1 MAVAQTTA
9 ICQAIDAAHSAAG
22 HQPAAHHHL
31 HRIQRAHPAVE
42 PEQQRRFSRP
52 QVNDLGVNFLR
63 VGLAT
68 VQGASMPNP
77 YGGKVRQIMVEP
89 LTCPALNW
97 KGPSSPSDVGQRH
110 QRAKSNPATLGTEE
124 DRRHGIRRGIE
135 WRVPDSIQELN
146 DLPLRQVNGHMIY
159 IRDVAHVR
167 DGFAVQQNI
176 VRSDGVRASLL
187 TIIKSGAASTLDI
200 VARLKKAV
208 PLVAKSLPPELEIRT
223 LLDQSLFVRAAVQ
236 SVIKEA
242 VIAACLTAVMIL
254 VFLGNWRT
262 TFVIVISI
270 PLAILCSIITLSA
283 LGETMNIMTLGGLA
297 LAVGILVDD
306 ATVEIENI
314 ERNLRQGKELRT
326 AILDGAAQIAVPAF
340 VSTLCICI
348 VFVPMF
354 FLTGTARYL
363 FVPLA
368 EAVVFAMLASYL
380 LSRTVVPT
388 LVMYFLRGH
397 VHDTGTEAKGWFGRF
412 HARFET
418 GFEKLRNGYRG
429 WLVAC
434 LHHRRIFAGGFLAF
448 CLASCLLTPFLGQ
461 DFFPKVDAGQMRLH
475 VRAKTGTRVE
485 ETAILCDHVEELIR
499 RTIPA
504 KELESIV
511 DNIGLP
517 TSGIN
522 ISYNNGGTIGPFD
535 AEILISLNQENH
547 HPTGGYIR
555 TLRHDL
561 NQAFPGVSF
570 FFQPADIVSQV
581 LNFGLPSPI
590 DIQVVGRNQLANYRI
605 ANEIAGQLRR
615 IPGAV
620 DVHVQQMFDLPS
632 LQVKADRTKVQEVG
646 FTERDVASSLLVALS
661 GSFQTTPS
669 FYLNPANGVSYQV
682 AVPNPPVP
690 PGYPANPGRHPGD
703 GVERGDA
710 AIAGKFGDGFQGGRT
725 GRGKPLRRPARDR
738 RFWGCPGPRPRRSG
752 QRFLGHR
759 ESRGRRNCR
768 TGSTIVVRGQVE
780 TMRSSFL
787 GLGVGLLFAIALVY
801 LLIVIN
807 FQSWTDPFII
817 ITALPGAL
825 CGIVWM
831 LFLTR
836 TTLNVPSLMG
846 AIMSIGVATANSIL
860 VVTFAKERLAETR
873 NAFAAALDAGYI
885 RLRPV
890 VMTALAMIIGMIP
903 MALGVG
909 EGGEQNAPL
918 ARAVIGGLLFATVA
932 TLFFVPVVFCMIRS
946 RNDAEPGSPTRGTDH
961 DDSFEP
967 LKQPWKK
974 NPAPPSLPSHLPHA
988 LRPRGQRDGHPVGGS
1003 CWKRAIIRGGNSSA
1017 GRYGRHHGGP
1027 HDFQP
1032 FPGRRA
1038 AGGGHPGQPGAHGQ
1052 RHSSPAHAG
1061 AAQAG
1066 FAGRHH
1072 RL

>member
-1 MAVAQTTA
+1 MWIVRLALNRPYTFVVVALMILLVSPVVILRTPTDIFPDISIPVVSVVWQYTGMSAQEMALRIVTVSERGLTTTVNDIEHIESQSLNGMGVIKVFFHPNVKIDMAIAQITA
-9 ICQAIDAAHSAAG
+9 ICQASVRSLPPGITPPLIITYNASSVPIL
-22 HQPAAHHHL
+22 QL
-31 HRIQRAHPAVE
+31 SLSSKTLSE
-42 PEQQRRFSRP
+42 SE
-52 QVNDLGVNFLR
+52 VNDLGINFLR

-68 VQGASMPNP
+68 VQGASIPNA
-77 YGGKVRQIMVEP
+77 YGGKTRQIMVDIDMS
-89 LTCPALNW
+89 ALNG
-97 KGPSSPSDVGQRH
+97 KGLSPNDVVNAIG
-110 QRAKSNPATLGTEE
+110 AENLILPAGTEKIGSTE
-124 DRRHGIRRGIE
+124 YSVELNGSPI
-135 WRVPDSIQELN
+135 SMQELN
-146 DLPLRQVNGHMIY
+146 DIPLKQVNGHMIY

-176 VRSDGVRASLL
+176 VRSDGIRASLL

-200 VARLKKAV
+200 VARIKKAV
-208 PLVAKSLPPELEIRT
+208 PLVAKTLPAGLEIRT

-242 VIAACLTAVMIL
+242 VIAACLTAIMIL

-388 LVMYFLRGH
+388 LVMYFLRHH
-397 VHDTGTEAKGWFGRF
+397 VHETGTEAKGWFGRF

-418 GFEKLRNGYRG
+418 GFERLRNAYRS
-429 WLVAC
+429 WLNAC
-434 LHHRRIFAGGFLAF
+434 LHHRRLFAICFLAF
-448 CLASCLLTPFLGQ
+448 CAASCLLTPFLGQ

-485 ETAILCDHVEELIR
+485 ETAALCDHVEELIR
-499 RTIPA
+499 RTIPP
-504 KELESIV
+504 KEMESIV

-522 ISYNNGGTIGPFD
+522 VSYNNGGTIGPFD
-535 AEILISLNQENH
+535 AEILISLNREKH
-547 HPTGGYIR
+547 HPTEGYIR
-555 TLRHDL
+555 KLRHDL
-561 NQAFPGVSF
+561 NVAFPGISF

-590 DIQVVGRNQLANYRI
+590 DIQIVGRDQEKNYQI
-605 ANEIAGQLRR
+605 AKDIAEQLRH

-632 LQVKADRTKVQEVG
+632 LLVKADRTKVQEVG
-646 FTERDVASSLLVALS
+646 FTQRDVAASLLIALS
-661 GSFQTTPS
+661 GSFQTAPS
-669 FYLNPANGVSYQV
+669 FFLNPANGVSYQV
-682 AVPNPPVP
+682 ASQTPQYQLDSLQTLAGIAVTGPSGAAPQLLGNLATFARGTEQGVVSHYDIQPVIDVY
-690 PGYPANPGRHPGD
+690 GDVQGRDLGGVANSFEGIVHAAEMKLP
-703 GVERGDA
+703 RGSS
-710 AIAGKFGDGFQGGRT
+710 I
-725 GRGKPLRRPARDR
+725 
-738 RFWGCPGPRPRRSG
+738 
-752 QRFLGHR
+752 
-759 ESRGRRNCR
+759 
-768 TGSTIVVRGQVE
+768 IVRGQVR

-787 GLGVGLLFAIALVY
+787 GLGFGLLFAIALVY

-807 FQSWTDPFII
+807 FQSWSDPFII

-846 AIMSIGVATANSIL
+846 AVMSIGVATANSIL
-860 VVTFAKERLAETR
+860 VVTFAKERLAETGHP
-873 NAFAAALDAGYI
+873 FTAALDAGYI

-890 VMTALAMIIGMIP
+890 VMTALAMIIGMVP
-903 MALGVG
+903 MALGLG

-918 ARAVIGGLLFATVA
+918 GRAVIGGLLFATVA
-932 TLFFVPVVFCMIRS
+932 TLFFVPVIFCMIRTRS
-946 RNDAEPGSPTRGTDH
+946 NGEP
-961 DDSFEP
+961 
-967 LKQPWKK
+967 Q
-974 NPAPPSLPSHLPHA
+974 N
-988 LRPRGQRDGHPVGGS
+988 
-1003 CWKRAIIRGGNSSA
+1003 
-1017 GRYGRHHGGP
+1017 
-1027 HDFQP
+1027 
-1032 FPGRRA
+1032 A
-1038 AGGGHPGQPGAHGQ
+1038 ANTEAAHTT
-1052 RHSSPAHAG
+1052 
-1061 AAQAG
+1061 
-1066 FAGRHH
+1066 
-1072 RL
+1072 

>member
-1 MAVAQTTA
+1 MWIVRLALNRPYTFVVVALMILLVSPVVILRTPTDIFPDINIPVVSVVWGYTGMSAEEMASRIVTVSERGLTTTVNDIEHIESQSLNGMGVIKVFFHPNVKIDMAIAQITA
-9 ICQAIDAAHSAAG
+9 ISQSTLRTLPPGITPPLIITYNASSVPILQLS
-22 HQPAAHHHL
+22 L
-31 HRIQRAHPAVE
+31 SSKSLSE
-42 PEQQRRFSRP
+42 S

-77 YGGKVRQIMVEP
+77 YGGKTRQIMVDIDIS
-89 LTCPALNW
+89 ALHG
-97 KGPSSPSDVGQRH
+97 KGLSPSDVVNAIG
-110 QRAKSNPATLGTEE
+110 AENLILPAGTEKIGSTE
-124 DRRHGIRRGIE
+124 YSVELNGSPI
-135 WRVPDSIQELN
+135 SIKELN
-146 DLPLRQVNGHMIY
+146 DIPLRQVNGHMIY
-159 IRDVAHVR
+159 VRDVAHVR
-167 DGFAVQQNI
+167 DGFAVQQNV

-200 VARLKKAV
+200 VERIKTAV
-208 PLVAKSLPPELEIRT
+208 QLVAKTLPPELEIRT

-242 VIAACLTAVMIL
+242 VIAACLTAIMIL
-254 VFLGNWRT
+254 IFLGNWRT

-270 PLAILCSIITLSA
+270 PLAILCSILTLSA

-326 AILDGAAQIAVPAF
+326 AILDGAAHIAVPAF

-380 LSRTVVPT
+380 LSRTIVPT
-388 LVMYFLRGH
+388 LVMFFLRHH
-397 VHDTGTEAKGWFGRF
+397 VHETGTEAKGWFGRF
-412 HARFET
+412 HARFEA
-418 GFEKLRNGYRG
+418 GFERLRNGYRG
-429 WLVAC
+429 WLNVC
-434 LHHRRIFAGGFLAF
+434 LHHRRLFTIFFLSF
-448 CLASCLLTPFLGQ
+448 CVASCFLTPFLGQ

-475 VRAKTGTRVE
+475 VRARTGTRVE
-485 ETAILCDHVEELIR
+485 ETAALCDHVEEVIR
-499 RTIPA
+499 QTVPP

-522 ISYNNGGTIGPFD
+522 VSYNNGGTIGSFD
-535 AEILISLNQENH
+535 AEILISLNREH
-547 HPTGGYIR
+547 HHATAGYIR
-555 TLRHDL
+555 KLRHDL
-561 NQAFPGVSF
+561 NIEFPGVSF

-590 DIQVVGRNQLANYRI
+590 DIQVVGRDQKKNYDV
-605 ANEIAGQLRR
+605 ATEIAEQLRH

-632 LQVKADRTKVQEVG
+632 LLVKSDRTKVQEVG
-646 FTERDVASSLLVALS
+646 FTQRDVAASLLVALS
-661 GSFQTTPS
+661 GSFQTAPS

-682 AVPNPPVP
+682 ASQVPQYNLDSLQTLAGIPV
-690 PGYPANPGRHPGD
+690 
-703 GVERGDA
+703 
-710 AIAGKFGDGFQGGRT
+710 T
-725 GRGKPLRRPARDR
+725 GP
-738 RFWGCPGPRPRRSG
+738 SG
-752 QRFLGHR
+752 ATPQLLGNLATF
-759 ESRGRRNCR
+759 SRGTEQGVVSHYNIQPVIDVYADVQGRDLGGVVKNFEGIVHSAEKKLPR
-768 TGSTIVVRGQVE
+768 GSSIVVRGQVK
-780 TMRSSFL
+780 TMKSSFL
-787 GLGVGLLFAIALVY
+787 GLALGLLFAIALVY

-807 FQSWTDPFII
+807 FQSWSDPFII

-836 TTLNVPSLMG
+836 TTINVPSLMG
-846 AIMSIGVATANSIL
+846 AVMSIGVATANSIL

-890 VMTALAMIIGMIP
+890 VMTALAMVIGMVP
-903 MALGVG
+903 MAMGLG

-918 ARAVIGGLLFATVA
+918 GRAVIGGLLFATVA
-932 TLFFVPVVFCMIRS
+932 TLFFVPVVFCMMRTRDDVEPNNS
-946 RNDAEPGSPTRGTDH
+946 ANAETVVT
-961 DDSFEP
+961 
-967 LKQPWKK
+967 
-974 NPAPPSLPSHLPHA
+974 N
-988 LRPRGQRDGHPVGGS
+988 
-1003 CWKRAIIRGGNSSA
+1003 
-1017 GRYGRHHGGP
+1017 
-1027 HDFQP
+1027 
-1032 FPGRRA
+1032 
-1038 AGGGHPGQPGAHGQ
+1038 
-1052 RHSSPAHAG
+1052 
-1061 AAQAG
+1061 
-1066 FAGRHH
+1066 
-1072 RL
+1072 

>member
-1 MAVAQTTA
+1 MWIVRLALNRPYTFVVVALMILLVSPVVILRTPTDIFPNISIPVVSVVWTYGGMSAQEMAGRIVTPSERGLTTTVDNIQHIESQSLNGMGVIKVFFHPNVKIDMAIAQITA
-9 ICQAIDAAHSAAG
+9 ISQATVRSLPPGITPPLVITYNASSVPIL
-22 HQPAAHHHL
+22 QL
-31 HRIQRAHPAVE
+31 SLSSKTLSE
-42 PEQQRRFSRP
+42 SE
-52 QVNDLGVNFLR
+52 VNDLGMNFLR

-77 YGGKVRQIMVEP
+77 YGGKTRQIMVDIDIS
-89 LTCPALNW
+89 ALNG
-97 KGPSSPSDVGQRH
+97 KGLSPNDVVNAIGAENLILPS
-110 QRAKSNPATLGTEE
+110 GTEKIGSTE
-124 DRRHGIRRGIE
+124 YAVELNGSPI
-135 WRVPDSIQELN
+135 SMQELN
-146 DLPLRQVNGHMIY
+146 DIPLKQVNGHMIY

-176 VRSDGVRASLL
+176 VRSDGIRASLL

-200 VARLKKAV
+200 VARIKKAV
-208 PLVAKSLPPELEIRT
+208 PLVAKTLPPGLEIRT

-242 VIAACLTAVMIL
+242 VIAACLTAIMIL

-388 LVMYFLRGH
+388 LVMYFLRHH
-397 VHDTGTEAKGWFGRF
+397 VHETGTEAKGWFGRF
-412 HARFET
+412 HARFEA
-418 GFEKLRNGYRG
+418 GFERLRGAYRS
-429 WLVAC
+429 WLNAC
-434 LHHRRIFAGGFLAF
+434 LHHRKLFAICFLTF
-448 CLASCLLTPFLGQ
+448 CLASCFMTPFLGE

-475 VRAKTGTRVE
+475 VRAMTGTRVE
-485 ETAILCDHVEELIR
+485 ETAVICDHVEELIR
-499 RTIPA
+499 RTIPP

-522 ISYNNGGTIGPFD
+522 NSYNNGGTVGPFD
-535 AEILISLNQENH
+535 AEILISLKREKH
-547 HPTGGYIR
+547 HPTEGYIR
-555 TLRHDL
+555 KLRHDL
-561 NQAFPGVSF
+561 NMNFPGVSF

-590 DIQVVGRNQLANYRI
+590 DIQIVGRAQEKNYQI
-605 ANEIAGQLRR
+605 AKDIAEKLRH

-620 DVHVQQMFDLPS
+620 DVHVQQMFDQPS

-646 FTERDVASSLLVALS
+646 FTVRDVASSLLIALS
-661 GSFQTTPS
+661 GSFQTAPS
-669 FYLNPANGVSYQV
+669 FFLNPANGVSYQV
-682 AVPNPPVP
+682 ASQTPQYNLDSLQTLAGIPVTGP
-690 PGYPANPGRHPGD
+690 SGAAPQLLGNLATFSRADEQGVVSHYDIQPVIDVYGDVDGRDLGSVAKSFEGIVHAAEKKLPG
-703 GVERGDA
+703 
-710 AIAGKFGDGFQGGRT
+710 
-725 GRGKPLRRPARDR
+725 
-738 RFWGCPGPRPRRSG
+738 
-752 QRFLGHR
+752 
-759 ESRGRRNCR
+759 
-768 TGSTIVVRGQVE
+768 GSSIVVRGQVK
-780 TMRSSFL
+780 TMKSSFL
-787 GLGVGLLFAIALVY
+787 GLGLGLLFAIALVY

-807 FQSWTDPFII
+807 FQSWSDPFII

-836 TTLNVPSLMG
+836 TTINVPSLMG
-846 AIMSIGVATANSIL
+846 AVMSIGVATANSIL
-860 VVTFAKERLAETR
+860 VVTFAKERLAETN
-873 NAFAAALDAGYI
+873 NAFTAALDAGYI

-890 VMTALAMIIGMIP
+890 VMTALAMIIGMVP
-903 MALGVG
+903 MAIGLG

-918 ARAVIGGLLFATVA
+918 GRAVIGGLLFATVA
-932 TLFFVPVVFCMIRS
+932 TLFFVPVVFCMIRTRS
-946 RNDAEPGSPTRGTDH
+946 ESEP
-961 DDSFEP
+961 E
-967 LKQPWKK
+967 
-974 NPAPPSLPSHLPHA
+974 
-988 LRPRGQRDGHPVGGS
+988 
-1003 CWKRAIIRGGNSSA
+1003 SSA
-1017 GRYGRHHGGP
+1017 HTE
-1027 HDFQP
+1027 
-1032 FPGRRA
+1032 A
-1038 AGGGHPGQPGAHGQ
+1038 AKKT
-1052 RHSSPAHAG
+1052 
-1061 AAQAG
+1061 
-1066 FAGRHH
+1066 
-1072 RL
+1072 

>member
-1 MAVAQTTA
+1 MWIVRLALNRPYTFVVLALMILLVSPVVILRTPTDIFPDINIPVVSIVWGYSGLSAAEMASRIVTISERGLTTTVNDIEHIESQSLSGMGVIKVFFHPNVTIDMAIAQITA
-9 ICQAIDAAHSAAG
+9 ICQASVRTLPPGITPPLIITYNASSVPIL
-22 HQPAAHHHL
+22 QL
-31 HRIQRAHPAVE
+31 SLSSKTLSE
-42 PEQQRRFSRP
+42 S
-52 QVNDLGVNFLR
+52 QVNDLGMNFLR

-77 YGGKVRQIMVEP
+77 YGGKPRQIMVDID
-89 LTCPALNW
+89 LSALQAKGLSPADVVNAIGAENLIL
-97 KGPSSPSDVGQRH
+97 PS
-110 QRAKSNPATLGTEE
+110 GTEKIGGTE
-124 DRRHGIRRGIE
+124 YAVELNGSPTSIR
-135 WRVPDSIQELN
+135 ELN
-146 DLPLRQVNGHMIY
+146 DIPLRQINGRMIY
-159 IRDVAHVR
+159 VRDVAHVR
-167 DGFAVQQNI
+167 DGFGVQQNI
-176 VRSDGVRASLL
+176 VRSGGVRASLL

-208 PLVAKSLPPELEIRT
+208 PLVAKTLPPELEIRT

-242 VIAACLTAVMIL
+242 IIAACLTAIMIL
-254 VFLGNWRT
+254 IFLGNWRT

-388 LVMYFLRGH
+388 LVMYFLRHH
-397 VHDTGTEAKGWFGRF
+397 VHETGTEAKGWFGRF
-412 HARFET
+412 HA
-418 GFEKLRNGYRG
+418 GFESGFERLRGTYRCWLAGCLRHRKLFSVCF
-429 WLVAC
+429 L
-434 LHHRRIFAGGFLAF
+434 GFCA
-448 CLASCLLTPFLGQ
+448 ASCLIAPFLGE

-485 ETAILCDHVEELIR
+485 QTAALCDQVEEVIR

-504 KELESIV
+504 KELESMV

-522 ISYNNGGTIGPFD
+522 VSYNNGGTIGPFD
-535 AEILISLNQENH
+535 AEILISINRENH
-547 HPTGGYIR
+547 HPTAGYIR
-555 TLRHDL
+555 TLRRKL
-561 NQAFPGVSF
+561 NLAFPGVGF

-590 DIQVVGRNQLANYRI
+590 DIQIVGRDQLGNYHI
-605 ANEIAGQLRR
+605 ANEIADELRHV
-615 IPGAV
+615 PGAV

-632 LQVKADRTKVQEVG
+632 LQVKTDRTKVHEVG
-646 FTERDVASSLLVALS
+646 FTQRDVASSLLVALS

-669 FYLNPANGVSYQV
+669 FFLNVANGVSYQV
-682 AVPNPPVP
+682 ASQVPQYKLDSLQDLAGIPVTGP
-690 PGYPANPGRHPGD
+690 SGAVPQVLGNLATISRGTEQGVVSHYNVQPVIDVFADVQGRDLGS
-703 GVERGDA
+703 VA
-710 AIAGKFGDGFQGGRT
+710 KSFQGIIHST
-725 GRGKPLRRPARDR
+725 EQKLPRG
-738 RFWGCPGPRPRRSG
+738 S
-752 QRFLGHR
+752 
-759 ESRGRRNCR
+759 S
-768 TGSTIVVRGQVE
+768 IIVRGQVE
-780 TMRSSFL
+780 TMRSSFV
-787 GLGVGLLFAIALVY
+787 GLAFGLLFAIALVY

-807 FQSWTDPFII
+807 FQSWSDPFII

-825 CGIVWM
+825 CGIIWM

-846 AIMSIGVATANSIL
+846 AVMSIGVATANSIL
-860 VVTFAKERLAETR
+860 VVTFAKERFAETR
-873 NAFAAALDAGYI
+873 NAFTASLDAGYI

-890 VMTALAMIIGMIP
+890 IMTALAMIIGMVP
-903 MALGVG
+903 MAMGLG

-918 ARAVIGGLLFATVA
+918 GRAVIGGLLFATVA
-932 TLFFVPVVFCMIRS
+932 TLFFVPAVFCMVRS
-946 RNDAEPGSPTRGTDH
+946 RDAVQGSDRTTT
-961 DDSFEP
+961 EI
-967 LKQPWKK
+967 
-974 NPAPPSLPSHLPHA
+974 ATT
-988 LRPRGQRDGHPVGGS
+988 
-1003 CWKRAIIRGGNSSA
+1003 I
-1017 GRYGRHHGGP
+1017 
-1027 HDFQP
+1027 
-1032 FPGRRA
+1032 
-1038 AGGGHPGQPGAHGQ
+1038 
-1052 RHSSPAHAG
+1052 
-1061 AAQAG
+1061 
-1066 FAGRHH
+1066 
-1072 RL
+1072 

>member
-1 MAVAQTTA
+1 MWIVRLALNRPYTFVVVALMILLVSPVVILRTPTDIFPDISIPVVSVVWSYTGMSAQEMAGRVVTPSERGMTTTVNDIEHIESQSLNGMGVIKVFFHPNVRIDMAIAQITA
-9 ICQAIDAAHSAAG
+9 ICQASVRTLPPGITPPLIITYNASSVPILQLSLSSKTLSEA
-22 HQPAAHHHL
+22 
-31 HRIQRAHPAVE
+31 
-42 PEQQRRFSRP
+42 

-77 YGGKVRQIMVEP
+77 YGGKTRQIMVDIDIS
-89 LTCPALNW
+89 ALNG
-97 KGPSSPSDVGQRH
+97 KGLSPNDVVNAIG
-110 QRAKSNPATLGTEE
+110 AENLILPAGTEKIGSAE
-124 DRRHGIRRGIE
+124 YAVELNGSPLS
-135 WRVPDSIQELN
+135 VQELN
-146 DLPLRQVNGHMIY
+146 DLPLKQVNGHMIY

-176 VRSDGVRASLL
+176 VRSDGIRASLL

-200 VARLKKAV
+200 VARIKKAV
-208 PLVAKSLPPELEIRT
+208 PEVAKTLPPGLEIRT

-242 VIAACLTAVMIL
+242 VIAACLTAIMIL

-270 PLAILCSIITLSA
+270 PLAILCSILTLSA

-368 EAVVFAMLASYL
+368 EAVVFAMLASYF

-388 LVMYFLRGH
+388 LVMYFLRHH
-397 VHDTGTEAKGWFGRF
+397 VHETGTEARGWFGRF
-412 HARFET
+412 HA
-418 GFEKLRNGYRG
+418 GFERGFERLRDVYRS
-429 WLVAC
+429 WLNAC
-434 LHHRRIFAGGFLAF
+434 LHHRGLFAIGFLGF
-448 CLASCLLTPFLGQ
+448 CAASCLLTPFLGQ

-485 ETAILCDHVEELIR
+485 ETAVICDHVEELIR
-499 RTIPA
+499 HTIPP

-522 ISYNNGGTIGPFD
+522 VSYNNGGTIGPFD
-535 AEILISLNQENH
+535 AEILISLNREKH
-547 HPTGGYIR
+547 HPTEGYIR
-555 TLRHDL
+555 KLRHDL
-561 NQAFPGVSF
+561 NLRFPGVSF

-590 DIQVVGRNQLANYRI
+590 DIQIVGHEQEKNY
-605 ANEIAGQLRR
+605 EIAKDIAEQLRH

-620 DVHVQQMFDLPS
+620 DIHVQQMFDQPS
-632 LQVKADRTKVQEVG
+632 LQVQADRTKVQEVG
-646 FTERDVASSLLVALS
+646 FTMRDVAASLLVALS
-661 GSFQTTPS
+661 GSFQTAPS
-669 FYLNPANGVSYQV
+669 FFLNPANGVSYQV
-682 AVPNPPVP
+682 ASQTPQYQLDSLQTLANVPVTGPSGAAPQLLGNLATFTRSSEQGVVSHYNIQPVIDVY
-690 PGYPANPGRHPGD
+690 GDVQGRDLGGVANDFQSIVHAAEKKLP
-703 GVERGDA
+703 RGSS
-710 AIAGKFGDGFQGGRT
+710 I
-725 GRGKPLRRPARDR
+725 
-738 RFWGCPGPRPRRSG
+738 
-752 QRFLGHR
+752 
-759 ESRGRRNCR
+759 
-768 TGSTIVVRGQVE
+768 IVRGQVK
-780 TMRSSFL
+780 TMWSSFF
-787 GLGVGLLFAIALVY
+787 GLAFGLIFAIVLVY

-807 FQSWTDPFII
+807 FQSWSDPFII

-836 TTLNVPSLMG
+836 TTINVPSLMG
-846 AIMSIGVATANSIL
+846 AVMSIGVATSNSIL
-860 VVTFAKERLAETR
+860 VVTFAKERLVETR
-873 NAFAAALDAGYI
+873 NAFAAALEAGYI

-890 VMTALAMIIGMIP
+890 VMTALAMIIGMVP
-903 MALGVG
+903 MALGLG

-918 ARAVIGGLLFATVA
+918 GRAVIGGLLFATVA
-932 TLFFVPVVFCMIRS
+932 TLFFVPVVFCMIRT
-946 RNDAEPGSPTRGTDH
+946 RND
-961 DDSFEP
+961 
-967 LKQPWKK
+967 
-974 NPAPPSLPSHLPHA
+974 
-988 LRPRGQRDGHPVGGS
+988 
-1003 CWKRAIIRGGNSSA
+1003 
-1017 GRYGRHHGGP
+1017 
-1027 HDFQP
+1027 
-1032 FPGRRA
+1032 
-1038 AGGGHPGQPGAHGQ
+1038 GQPDGLNGTE
-1052 RHSSPAHAG
+1052 
-1061 AAQAG
+1061 AATTT
-1066 FAGRHH
+1066 
-1072 RL
+1072 

>member
-1 MAVAQTTA
+1 MWIVRLALNRPYTFVVVALMILLISPVVILRTPTDIFPDISIPVVSVVWGYTGMSAQEMALRIVTVSERGMTTTVDDIEHIESQSLNGMGVIKVFFHPNVKIDMAVAQITA
-9 ICQAIDAAHSAAG
+9 ICQA
-22 HQPAAHHHL
+22 
-31 HRIQRAHPAVE
+31 AVRSLPPGITPPLIITYNASSVPILQLSLSSKTLSE
-42 PEQQRRFSRP
+42 S

-68 VQGASMPNP
+68 VQGAAMPNP
-77 YGGKVRQIMVEP
+77 YGGKTRQIMVDVD
-89 LTCPALNW
+89 LSALNG
-97 KGPSSPSDVGQRH
+97 KGLSPADVVNAISAQ
-110 QRAKSNPATLGTEE
+110 NLILPAGTEKMGNLE
-124 DRRHGIRRGIE
+124 YAVELNGSPLSVD
-135 WRVPDSIQELN
+135 ELN
-146 DLPLRQVNGHMIY
+146 DIPLKRINGHMIY

-176 VRSDGVRASLL
+176 VRSDGIRASLL
-187 TIIKSGAASTLDI
+187 TIIKSGKASTLDI
-200 VARLKKAV
+200 VARIKKAV
-208 PLVAKSLPPELEIRT
+208 PQVAKTLPSGLEIRT

-242 VIAACLTAVMIL
+242 VIAACLTAIMIL
-254 VFLGNWRT
+254 IFLGNWRT

-270 PLAILCSIITLSA
+270 PLAILCSIITMSA

-368 EAVVFAMLASYL
+368 EAVVFAMLASYF

-388 LVMYFLRGH
+388 LVMYFLRKH
-397 VHDTGTEAKGWFGRF
+397 VHETGTEARGWFGRF
-412 HARFET
+412 HA
-418 GFEKLRNGYRG
+418 GFEKGFERLRGGYRN
-429 WLVAC
+429 WLNAC
-434 LHHRRIFAGGFLAF
+434 LHHRGAFAACFLAF
-448 CLASCLLTPFLGQ
+448 CVGSCFLTPFLGE

-485 ETAILCDHVEELIR
+485 QTALLCDHVEEVIR
-499 RTIPA
+499 RIVPP

-511 DNIGLP
+511 DNIGLA

-522 ISYNNGGTIGPFD
+522 NSYNNGGTVGPFD
-535 AEILISLNQENH
+535 AEILISLNREKH
-547 HPTGGYIR
+547 GPTAAYIR
-555 TLRHDL
+555 RLRHDL
-561 NQAFPGVSF
+561 AREFPGVSF

-590 DIQVVGRNQLANYRI
+590 DIQIVGREQEKNHAI
-605 ANEIAGQLRR
+605 AQSIAAQLRA

-632 LQVKADRTKVQEVG
+632 LKLQADRTKLQEVG
-646 FTERDVASSLLVALS
+646 YTEHDVAASLLVALS
-661 GSFQTTPS
+661 GSFQTAPS

-682 AVPNPPVP
+682 TSQTPQYQLDSLQSLATMPVTGP
-690 PGYPANPGRHPGD
+690 SGAAPQLLGNLATITRGTEQGVVSHYNIQPVIDVYGDVQGRDLGSVAKD
-703 GVERGDA
+703 FQKIVRA
-710 AIAGKFGDGFQGGRT
+710 AEK
-725 GRGKPLRRPARDR
+725 KL
-738 RFWGCPGPRPRRSG
+738 PR
-752 QRFLGHR
+752 
-759 ESRGRRNCR
+759 
-768 TGSTIVVRGQVE
+768 GSTIIVRGQVQ
-780 TMRSSFL
+780 TMKSSFIGL
-787 GLGVGLLFAIALVY
+787 GLGLLFAIVLVY

-807 FQSWTDPFII
+807 FQSWSDPFII

-846 AIMSIGVATANSIL
+846 AVMSIGVATSNSIL
-860 VVTFAKERLAETR
+860 VVTFAKERLVETG
-873 NAFAAALDAGYI
+873 NAFSAALDAGYI

-890 VMTALAMIIGMIP
+890 VMTALAMIIGMVP
-903 MALGVG
+903 MALGLG

-918 ARAVIGGLLFATVA
+918 GRAVIGGLLFATVA
-932 TLFFVPVVFCMIRS
+932 TLFFVPVIFCLIRS
-946 RNDAEPGSPTRGTDH
+946 GSDREPD
-961 DDSFEP
+961 
-967 LKQPWKK
+967 
-974 NPAPPSLPSHLPHA
+974 PSQAQQLPSA
-988 LRPRGQRDGHPVGGS
+988 
-1003 CWKRAIIRGGNSSA
+1003 N
-1017 GRYGRHHGGP
+1017 
-1027 HDFQP
+1027 
-1032 FPGRRA
+1032 
-1038 AGGGHPGQPGAHGQ
+1038 
-1052 RHSSPAHAG
+1052 
-1061 AAQAG
+1061 
-1066 FAGRHH
+1066 
-1072 RL
+1072 

>member
-1 MAVAQTTA
+1 MWIVRLALNRPYTFVVAALMILLVSPVVILRTPTDIFPNINIPVVSVVWGYSGMSASEMASRIVTVSERGLTTTVNDIEHIESQSLAGMGVIKVFFHPNVKLEMAIAQITA
-9 ICQAIDAAHSAAG
+9 MSQA
-22 HQPAAHHHL
+22 
-31 HRIQRAHPAVE
+31 AVRLLPPGITPPLIITYNASSVPILQLSLSSKTLSE
-42 PEQQRRFSRP
+42 S
-52 QVNDLGVNFLR
+52 QVNDLGMNFLR

-77 YGGKVRQIMVEP
+77 YGGKMRQIMVDID
-89 LTCPALNW
+89 LSALNA
-97 KGPSSPSDVGQRH
+97 KGLSPADVVSAISAENLILPS
-110 QRAKSNPATLGTEE
+110 GTEKIGSTE
-124 DRRHGIRRGIE
+124 YAVELNGSPTSIR
-135 WRVPDSIQELN
+135 ELN
-146 DLPLRQVNGHMIY
+146 DIPLKQVNGRMIY

-176 VRSDGVRASLL
+176 VRSDGIRASLL

-208 PLVAKSLPPELEIRT
+208 PQVAKTLPPELEIRT

-242 VIAACLTAVMIL
+242 VIAACLTAIMIL

-270 PLAILCSIITLSA
+270 PLAILCSILMLSA

-368 EAVVFAMLASYL
+368 EAVVFAMLASYF

-388 LVMYFLRGH
+388 LVMYFLRHH
-397 VHDTGTEAKGWFGRF
+397 VHDTGGEAKGRFGRF
-412 HARFET
+412 HARFEQ
-418 GFEKLRNGYRG
+418 GFERLRDGYRG
-429 WLVAC
+429 WLAAC
-434 LHHRRIFAGGFLAF
+434 LRHPRVFAVSFLGFCAV
-448 CLASCLLTPFLGQ
+448 SCLLTPFLGE

-485 ETAILCDHVEELIR
+485 ETAALCDHVEALIR

-504 KELESIV
+504 RELESVV

-522 ISYNNGGTIGPFD
+522 VSYNNGGTIGPFD
-535 AEILISLNQENH
+535 AEILMSLNRENH
-547 HPTGGYIR
+547 HPTEGYIR
-555 TLRHDL
+555 KLRHDL
-561 NQAFPGVSF
+561 NLAFPGVSF

-590 DIQVVGRNQLANYRI
+590 DIQIVGRDQVANYHV
-605 ANEIAGQLRR
+605 ANDIAGQLRQ

-632 LQVKADRTKVQEVG
+632 LQIRTDRTKAHEVG

-661 GSFQTTPS
+661 GSFQTAPS
-669 FYLNPANGVSYQV
+669 FFLNPVSGVSYQV
-682 AVPNPPVP
+682 ASQVPQYRLDSLQALAGIPVTGP
-690 PGYPANPGRHPGD
+690 SGATPQLLGNVATISRAAEQGVVSHYNVQPVVDVYGD
-703 GVERGDA
+703 VQGCDLGAVAKSFQRIVDA
-710 AIAGKFGDGFQGGRT
+710 AEKKLP
-725 GRGKPLRRPARDR
+725 RG
-738 RFWGCPGPRPRRSG
+738 S
-752 QRFLGHR
+752 
-759 ESRGRRNCR
+759 S
-768 TGSTIVVRGQVE
+768 IIVRGQVE
-780 TMRSSFL
+780 TMRSSFMGL
-787 GLGVGLLFAIALVY
+787 GLGLLFAIALVY

-807 FQSWTDPFII
+807 FQSWSDPFII

-846 AIMSIGVATANSIL
+846 AVMSIGVATSNSIL
-860 VVTFAKERLAETR
+860 VVTFAKERFGEAA
-873 NAFAAALDAGYI
+873 NAFTAALDAGYI

-890 VMTALAMIIGMIP
+890 VMTALAMIIGMVP
-903 MALGVG
+903 MALGFG

-918 ARAVIGGLLFATVA
+918 GRAVIGGLFFATVA
-932 TLFFVPVVFCMIRS
+932 TLFFVPVVFCLMRTR
-946 RNDAEPGSPTRGTDH
+946 RNA
-961 DDSFEP
+961 
-967 LKQPWKK
+967 
-974 NPAPPSLPSHLPHA
+974 ASLDL
-988 LRPRGQRDGHPVGGS
+988 
-1003 CWKRAIIRGGNSSA
+1003 
-1017 GRYGRHHGGP
+1017 
-1027 HDFQP
+1027 
-1032 FPGRRA
+1032 
-1038 AGGGHPGQPGAHGQ
+1038 
-1052 RHSSPAHAG
+1052 AG
-1061 AAQAG
+1061 AATSTI
-1066 FAGRHH
+1066 
-1072 RL
+1072 LKP